1 MTDQSKMELFVDGT
15 SFFPVLLSAIEGAT
29 KSIEINMFIWR
40 DDEIGNR
47 LAGALLDAMD
57 RGVRVTISKD
67 RYGVVLELAEED
79 QSSFFHKHPTLSE
92 RIKANTLRILYR
104 HGRRIRAKTR
114 NETLYRRFISH
125 ENLSLD
131 ADRFKADHSKYYV
144 IDGKTLFL
152 GGINVEDKENGVDRE
167 GREYQDYMVA
177 IRGEEAVREALAS
190 RKEAPHTEREV
201 YLGYND
207 NERREAFYMEALYL
221 DLIERAER
229 ELHLTMAYFSP
240 SKRFTDAILR
250 ADGRGVAVHI
260 LIPSRA
266 NFQSDSNRRA
276 VKRLLKRSTGNIHVY
291 LSPKMVHTKLLRSEK
306 TITLGSTNITK
317 KAFAQLS
324 ELNLFLKNQSS
335 PFVLTLIEAM
345 DENYALSTRIDR
357 PGDIRYN
364 PLMAFIEGFLV

>member
-1 MTDQSKMELFVDGT
+1 MTDQNMSLFVDGKR
-15 SFFPVLLSAIEGAT
+15 FFPVLLDAISRAE
-29 KSIEINMFIWR
+29 KSIDINMFIWR
-40 DDEIGNR
+40 DDDIGNT
-47 LAGALLDAMD
+47 LARTLLDAMD
-57 RGVRVTISKD
+57 RGVKVNISKD
-67 RYGVVLELAEED
+67 RYGVVLELAEET
-79 QSSFFHKHPTLSE
+79 QASFFHKKTTLVE
-92 RIKANTLRILYR
+92 RVKATVLRRLYR
-104 HGRRIRAKTR
+104 HGKKNRAKTR
-114 NETLYRRFISH
+114 DEALYRRFISH

-131 ADRFKADHSKYYV
+131 AKRFKADHSKYYV

-177 IRGEEAVREALAS
+177 IRGEDAVREALAS
-190 RKEAPHTEREV
+190 LKEAPHTEREI

-207 NERREAFYMEALYL
+207 NGRRNAFYMEALYL
-221 DLIERAER
+221 DLINRAER

-250 ADGRGVAVHI
+250 ADVRGVAVHI

-276 VKRLLKRSTGNIHVY
+276 VKRLLKRSLGNIHVY

-306 TITLGSTNITK
+306 MITLGSTNITK
-317 KAFAQLS
+317 KAFSQLS

-335 PFVLTLIEAM
+335 PFVLALTEAM
-345 DENYALSTRIDR
+345 DENYALSTRIDC
-357 PGDIRYN
+357 PKDIRYN
-364 PLMAFIEGFLV
+364 PFMAFIEGFLV